1 MDAAMDAAI
10 AALAGQIR
18 AAAAAGTTLR
28 VRAGGSKDFYGNAP
42 RGVPLDPRAL
52 RGVVSYEPAELAIAV
67 RAGTPLSE
75 VEATLAAHGQML
87 SFEPPHFGP
96 EATIGGTV
104 ACGLAGPRR
113 AAAGFAYGGVRDFVL
128 GAQLLDGRA
137 QLLRFGG
144 LVMKNVAGYDVAR
157 LLTGSLGALGVI
169 TEVSLKVVP
178 LPALELTLRFDMD
191 EAAALAQLNRWGGQ
205 PLPLSASAW
214 TAGVLYVRLSGSN
227 AALVAAVRSLGGEQL
242 DAPAAQ
248 QLWYGIR
255 EHLHPY
261 FAGARPLWRLSLP
274 STAPPLAC
282 EDPQLIEWGGALR
295 WLRTELPAAQLRALA
310 HQLGG
315 HATRF
320 RDAGPRE
327 DAFTPLAAPLL
338 AIHRRLRAQFDP
350 DGVFDGGRLVQGL

>member
-1 MDAAMDAAI
+1 MDAAI

-42 RGVPLDPRAL
+42 RGEPLDPRPL
-52 RGVVSYEPAELAIAV
+52 RGIVSYEPAELALAV
-67 RAGTPLSE
+67 RAGTPLAE
-75 VEATLAAHGQML
+75 VEATLAEHGQML

-96 EATIGGTV
+96 QATIGGTV

-113 AAAGFAYGGVRDFVL
+113 AAAGFTYGGVRDFVL

-157 LLTGSLGALGVI
+157 LLAGSLGALGVI
-169 TEVSLKVVP
+169 TEVALKVVP
-178 LPALELTLRFDMD
+178 RPAAERTLGFALD
-191 EAAALAQLNRWGGQ
+191 EAAALAQLTRWAGQ

-214 TAGVLYVRLSGSN
+214 AAGLLYVRLSGSD
-227 AALVAAVRSLGGEQL
+227 AALAAALRSLGGEPL
-242 DAPAAQ
+242 DPQAAQ
-248 QLWYGIR
+248 QLWFGIR
-255 EHLHPY
+255 EHTHPY
-261 FAGARPLWRLSLP
+261 FAGTLPLWRLSLP
-274 STAPPLAC
+274 PTAPPLGLP
-282 EDPQLIEWGGALR
+282 DPQLIEWGGALR
-295 WLRTELPAAQLRALA
+295 WLRTAAPAAELRALA
-310 HQLGG
+310 GRLGG

-327 DAFTPLAAPLL
+327 DVFTPLDAPLL

-350 DGVFDGGRLVQGL
+350 DGVFDAGRLVQGL

>member
-1 MDAAMDAAI
+1 MDAAI
-10 AALAGQIR
+10 AALAEQIR

-52 RGVVSYEPAELAIAV
+52 RGVVSYEPAELALAA
-67 RAGTPLSE
+67 RAGTPLAE

-113 AAAGFAYGGVRDFVL
+113 AAAGFVYGGVRDFVL

-157 LLTGSLGALGVI
+157 LLAGSLGALGLI

-178 LPALELTLRFDMD
+178 RPPAEVTLRFAMD
-191 EAAALAQLNRWGGQ
+191 EAGALTQLNRWGGQ

-214 TAGVLYVRLSGSN
+214 TAGLLYLRLSGSD
-227 AALVAAVRSLGGEQL
+227 AALAAAVRSLGGE
-242 DAPAAQ
+242 
-248 QLWYGIR
+248 R
-255 EHLHPY
+255 
-261 FAGARPLWRLSLP
+261 
-274 STAPPLAC
+274 
-282 EDPQLIEWGGALR
+282 
-295 WLRTELPAAQLRALA
+295 
-310 HQLGG
+310 
-315 HATRF
+315 
-320 RDAGPRE
+320 
-327 DAFTPLAAPLL
+327 
-338 AIHRRLRAQFDP
+338 
-350 DGVFDGGRLVQGL
+350 